1 MTSLDSTRQPEAFR
15 ERATDAVPANASC
28 ARPGATPSWF
38 KTSAR
43 KGRSF
48 VLLPIYRT
56 SAVYHVAICPTIT
69 DPTNRATGPPRY
81 SRVWVVSLSSTVYP
95 NTRVAGPMS

>member
-1 MTSLDSTRQPEAFR
+1 MTSLDSTRHPAALS
-15 ERATDAVPANASC
+15 ERATDAVPAKASC
-28 ARPGATPSWF
+28 ARPGVTPSWS
-38 KTSAR
+38 KTSLR

-56 SAVYHVAICPTIT
+56 PAVYHVAICPTIT

-81 SRVWVVSLSSTVYP
+81 SRVWVVRRSSTVYP
-95 NTRVAGPMS
+95 KTRAAGPMS